1 MAQNVNT
8 MTEKSECDLKFLK
21 LLSKRFRNVAEA
33 TTEIINLS
41 AILNLPK
48 GTEHFMTDIH
58 GEYEAFNHVLRN
70 ASGVIRRKIND
81 IFGGT
86 LLDSEKTE
94 LCTLI
99 YYPEQ
104 KLPLVKEKEAEI
116 NAWYRKTLFQLNVV
130 LRAVSSK
137 YTRSK
142 VRKALPPDFSY
153 IIEELL
159 HESDQRPNKH
169 DYFNGI
175 IDSIIS
181 TGRADDFIIAISSV
195 IQRLTIDSLHIV
207 GDIYDRGPGAHII
220 MDSLEKYH
228 AVDIQWG
235 NHDVLWMGA
244 AAGCE
249 SCIAN
254 VIRIS
259 MRYAN
264 LETIEDGYGIN
275 LLPLAT
281 FAMDAYKD
289 DPCDAFTPK
298 VGADNPYKEK
308 TIRLMAQMHKAIAMI
323 QFKLEYDIIRR
334 RPEFG
339 MESRNLL
346 DKIDFE
352 RGVVRIGE
360 TEYPMKD
367 MNFPTIDHNDP
378 YRLTDE
384 ERELMDSLKVSF
396 LNSEKLDRHIRLM
409 YTKGSL
415 YKICNS
421 NLLYHASIPMTAEGE
436 FKKVTIQGETYSGRS
451 LLDKIDQL
459 VREAYFL
466 GESNKQREFA
476 VDFMWYLWC
485 GPDSPLFDKDQMTTF
500 ERYFIADKAT
510 HKERKGAYY
519 TLMSD
524 EDICLKILHEFGIDK
539 DEHSHIINGHI
550 PVKTIK
556 GETPI
561 RANGR
566 LLVID
571 GGFSKAYQPETGI
584 AGYTLVFNSYGLS
597 LIQHQ
602 PFESTKKAIEEGRD
616 IISSRMVLETTTQ
629 RMHVRDTDIGKELL
643 TQIADLEKLLEAYS
657 SGLIAESR

>member
-1 MAQNVNT
+1 
-8 MTEKSECDLKFLK
+8 
-21 LLSKRFRNVAEA
+21 
-33 TTEIINLS
+33 
-41 AILNLPK
+41 
-48 GTEHFMTDIH
+48 
-58 GEYEAFNHVLRN
+58 
-70 ASGVIRRKIND
+70 
-81 IFGGT
+81 
-86 LLDSEKTE
+86 
-94 LCTLI
+94 
-99 YYPEQ
+99 
-104 KLPLVKEKEAEI
+104 
-116 NAWYRKTLFQLNVV
+116 
-130 LRAVSSK
+130 
-137 YTRSK
+137 
-142 VRKALPPDFSY
+142 
-153 IIEELL
+153 
-159 HESDQRPNKH
+159 
-169 DYFNGI
+169 
-175 IDSIIS
+175 
-181 TGRADDFIIAISSV
+181 
-195 IQRLTIDSLHIV
+195 V